1 MNCPNCGLAAQ
12 ETDKFCIGCGAPL
25 RKPEPEVPS
34 PIEIPEAAPIEEA
47 VNEAA
52 ALPQEAANELTDAV
66 AEAEQVFAPEPVLKA
81 EPVIETPVIETPVVE
96 TPVVPAAPV
105 APVVPVAPVEQV
117 KPVQPEPVKPVQP
130 EPVKPAAPVKPEQPV
145 RSKLDKPL
153 STWGYIWRIILFAIP
168 VLGIIPMFVMAFS
181 KGINKNSK
189 HFASAILILLLIAF
203 VLAIAGVIYLFC
215 THDPATIN
223 DMISNFI
230 NNFKVS

>member
-52 ALPQEAANELTDAV
+52 ALPQEAANELENAV
-66 AEAEQVFAPEPVLKA
+66 AEAEQVFTPEPVLKT
-81 EPVIETPVIETPVVE
+81 EPVFETPVVE
-96 TPVVPAAPV
+96 TPAVPAAPV
-105 APVVPVAPVEQV
+105 APAAPAAPVVPVEQV
-117 KPVQPEPVKPVQP
+117 KPVQPEPVKP
-130 EPVKPAAPVKPEQPV
+130 AAPAKAEQPV

-168 VLGIIPMFVMAFS
+168 VLGIIPLFVMAFS

-189 HFASAILILLLIAF
+189 HFASAILILMLIAI
-203 VLAIAGVIYLFC
+203 VLMIAGVIYLFC
-215 THDPATIN
+215 TNDPATIN
-223 DMISNFI
+223 EMITNFI